1 MSSLKD
7 KVYIM
12 GCGIVQNGR
21 HLELYPK
28 LEIIP
33 PKKTEEIENFLCWT

>member
-28 LEIIP
+28 LEIIQ
-33 PKKTEEIENFLCWT
+33 KKNGGN